1 MTDWRVRG
9 GAALLA
15 AGVALSYVHVFLGND
30 VLLVLG
36 LSLGAIGTVVIV
48 LGVRR

>member
-15 AGVALSYVHVFLGND
+15 AGVALSYVHVFLGGD
-30 VLLVLG
+30 VLLALG
-36 LSLGAIGTVVIV
+36 LSIGAIGTLVIL
-48 LGVRR
+48 LGVQR

>member
-1 MTDWRVRG
+1 MTDGRVRA

-15 AGVALSYVHVFLGND
+15 AGVALSYVHVFLGGEA
-30 VLLVLG
+30 LLALG
-36 LSLGAIGTVVIV
+36 LSLGAIGTLVIV